1 MCGAAEFCINVWQEI
16 PCIVVAAPIAP
27 MQARPTGNHGVA
39 TNPAVASA
47 NNIPHPTAIR
57 VRPDMRPR
65 IATRKPPAIAAQPIV
80 LASIARPLAPR
91 PKIKE
96 T

>member
-1 MCGAAEFCINVWQEI
+1 
-16 PCIVVAAPIAP
+16 
-27 MQARPTGNHGVA
+27 
-39 TNPAVASA
+39 
-47 NNIPHPTAIR
+47 
-57 VRPDMRPR
+57 MRPR